1 MHLHRVS
8 PSEGRDPCTVGRA
21 QESEAAAG
29 VFGNCDGQDQIG
41 PKFAVA
47 MDPLRRYLREGDAGF
62 PLTLRGL
69 EGVERLK
76 RLMKKA
82 TSFRAR

>member
-1 MHLHRVS
+1 MPTESYRQACRAHL
-8 PSEGRDPCTVGRA
+8 
-21 QESEAAAG
+21 EASYPA
-29 VFGNCDGQDQIG
+29 NYSQDQIG

-62 PLTLRGL
+62 PLTHRGL

-76 RLMKKA
+76 RQDHV
-82 TSFRAR
+82 SFRAR